1 MNRESLAEGWAGPV
15 QYRRQRSLAA
25 EGEWSNMPP
34 PEQNHDNVNVVITI
48 AVLAGM
54 PMLLVAG
61 FGILYRLFG

>member
-1 MNRESLAEGWAGPV
+1 M
-15 QYRRQRSLAA
+15 A

-34 PEQNHDNVNVVITI
+34 LEQHHNNVNDVIAI
-48 AVLAGM
+48 VVLAGM